1 MPYLVLGLAVF
12 VGLVLI
18 GMALAKGKPATLV
31 KVVRWLLVILGVV
44 ALLYLLYARQFGW
57 AWAAAFFL
65 LPALM
70 RRRAFARMAKNWR
83 GPSPGQKSEIETR
96 FLRMS
101 LDHDTGAMDGS
112 VIEGVFKGRR
122 LDDLGM
128 VEQLSLVAMCRSG
141 DEQSARLLEA
151 YLDRVHG
158 ASWRAQDAGADGA
171 RQGASSGAGDGA
183 APGAMGCDEAYKVLG
198 LKPGASQEDI
208 KGAHRKLMTKIHPD
222 HGGSTYLA
230 AKINQAK
237 DVLLKR

>member
-1 MPYLVLGLAVF
+1 MPYLVLGITVF

-18 GMALAKGKPATLV
+18 GMALAKGEPATLV
-31 KVVRWLLVILGVV
+31 KVVRWLLAIIGVAV
-44 ALLYLLYARQFGW
+44 LLYLLYARQFGW
-57 AWAAAFFL
+57 AWFAAFFL

-128 VEQLSLVAMCRSG
+128 VEQLSLLAMCRAG

-158 ASWRAQDAGADGA
+158 ASWRAQDTGGERAHG
-171 RQGASSGAGDGA
+171 GASSGGGGA
-183 APGAMGCDEAYKVLG
+183 APGAMGRDEAYKVLG
-198 LKPGASQEDI
+198 LGPGASEEDI

-237 DVLLKR
+237 DVLLG

>member
-1 MPYLVLGLAVF
+1 MPYLVLGLALF

-18 GMALAKGKPATLV
+18 GLALAKGEPATLA
-31 KVVRWLLVILGVV
+31 KLVRWLLAIIGVAV
-44 ALLYLLYARQFGW
+44 LLYLLYARQFGW
-57 AWAAAFFL
+57 VWAASFFL

-83 GPSPGQKSEIETR
+83 GPTPGQKSEIETR

-101 LDHDTGAMDGS
+101 LDHDTGAMDGT
-112 VIEGVFKGRR
+112 VIEGAFRGR
-122 LDDLGM
+122 DLEGLGLE
-128 VEQLSLVAMCRSG
+128 EQMTLLAECRAG

-171 RQGASSGAGDGA
+171 RDGASFGGGA
-183 APGAMGCDEAYKVLG
+183 APGAMDRDEAYKVLG
-198 LKPGASQEDI
+198 LRTGASEEDI

>member
-18 GMALAKGKPATLV
+18 GVALAKGKPATLA
-31 KVVRWLLVILGVV
+31 KAVRWLLAIIGVAV
-44 ALLYLLYARQFGW
+44 LLYLLYARQFGW
-57 AWAAAFFL
+57 AWFAAVFL

-83 GPSPGQKSEIETR
+83 GPTAGQKSEIETR
-96 FLRMS
+96 FLRMT
-101 LDHDTGAMDGS
+101 LDHDTGAMEGT

-128 VEQLSLVAMCRSG
+128 VEQLSLLAMCRSG

-158 ASWRAQDAGADGA
+158 ASWRDQDTGGE
-171 RQGASSGAGDGA
+171 RAGDGA
-183 APGAMGCDEAYKVLG
+183 GSGAGFSPGTMGREEAYKVLG
-198 LKPGASQEDI
+198 LGTGASEQDI
-208 KGAHRKLMTKIHPD
+208 KAAHRKLMTKIHPD

>member
-1 MPYLVLGLAVF
+1 MPYFVLGLAVF

-18 GMALAKGKPATLV
+18 GLALAKGKPATLV
-31 KVVRWLLVILGVV
+31 KVIRWLFAILGVV
-44 ALLYLLYARQFGW
+44 VLLYLFYARQFGW
-57 AWAAAFFL
+57 AWAAAVLL

-83 GPSPGQKSEIETR
+83 GPSPGQKSAIETR

-101 LDHDTGAMDGS
+101 LNHDTGAMDGS
-112 VIEGVFKGRR
+112 VIEGVFEGRE
-122 LDDLGM
+122 LDELSM
-128 VEQLSLVAMCRSG
+128 VEQMSLLAMCRAE
-141 DEQSARLLEA
+141 DESSARLLEA

-158 ASWRAQDAGADGA
+158 ASWRDQDAGGERAA
-171 RQGASSGAGDGA
+171 AGGGA
-183 APGAMGCDEAYKVLG
+183 APGAMGHEEAYKVLG
-198 LKPGASQEDI
+198 LRTGASEEDI

-237 DVLLKR
+237 DVLLKS

>member
-1 MPYLVLGLAVF
+1 MPYFVLGLAVF
-12 VGLVLI
+12 VGLVLL
-18 GMALAKGKPATLV
+18 GMALAKGKPATLL
-31 KVVRWLLVILGVV
+31 KVVRWLFAVLGVV
-44 ALLYLLYARQFGW
+44 ALLYLLYARQFAW
-57 AWAAAFFL
+57 AWFAAVFI
-65 LPALM
+65 LPALL
-70 RRRAFARMAKNWR
+70 RGRAFARMAKNWR

-101 LDHDTGAMDGS
+101 LDHDTGAMAGT
-112 VIEGVFKGRR
+112 VIEGVFEGRQ

-128 VEQLSLVAMCRSG
+128 VEQLSLLAMCRAG

-158 ASWRAQDAGADGA
+158 ASWRDQDAGD
-171 RQGASSGAGDGA
+171 GASSGAGA
-183 APGAMGCDEAYKVLG
+183 APSAMDRDEAYKILG
-198 LKPGASQEDI
+198 LRRGASEDDI

>member
-1 MPYLVLGLAVF
+1 MPYFVLGLALF
-12 VGLVLI
+12 AGLILL
-18 GMALAKGKPATLV
+18 GMALAKGKPATLA
-31 KVVRWLLVILGVV
+31 KVVRWLLAILGVAV
-44 ALLYLLYARQFGW
+44 LLYLLYARQFAW
-57 AWAAAFFL
+57 AWYAILFF

-70 RRRAFARMAKNWR
+70 RGRAFARMAKNWR
-83 GPSPGQKSEIETR
+83 GPTPGQKSEIETR

-101 LDHDTGAMDGS
+101 LDHDTGAMGGTVIDGA
-112 VIEGVFKGRR
+112 FRGRD
-122 LDDLGM
+122 LEDLGLE
-128 VEQLSLVAMCRSG
+128 EQMTLLAECRAG

-171 RQGASSGAGDGA
+171 RDDASSGAGGGA
-183 APGAMGCDEAYKVLG
+183 APGAMGRDEAYKVLG
-198 LKPGASQEDI
+198 LGPGASEEDI
-208 KGAHRKLMTKIHPD
+208 KDAHRKLMTKIHPD

>member
-12 VGLVLI
+12 VGLVLL
-18 GMALAKGKPATLV
+18 GMALAKGKPATLF
-31 KVVRWLLVILGVV
+31 KVVRWLLAILGVAV
-44 ALLYLLYARQFGW
+44 LIYLLYARQFTW
-57 AWAAAFFL
+57 VWAALFFL

-83 GPSPGQKSEIETR
+83 GPTPGQKSEIETR
-96 FLRMS
+96 YFRMS
-101 LDHDTGAMDGS
+101 LEHDTGAMVGTVIDGA
-112 VIEGVFKGRR
+112 FRGRE
-122 LDDLGM
+122 LEALGFE
-128 VEQLSLVAMCRSG
+128 EQLTLLAECRSG
-141 DEQSARLLEA
+141 DEPSARLLEA

-171 RQGASSGAGDGA
+171 RDGASSGAGGGA
-183 APGAMGCDEAYKVLG
+183 ARGAMDRDEAYKVLG
-198 LKPGASQEDI
+198 LRPGASEEDI

-237 DVLLKR
+237 DVLLKS

>member
-12 VGLVLI
+12 AGLVLI
-18 GMALAKGKPATLV
+18 GMALAKGKPATLA
-31 KVVRWLLVILGVV
+31 KLVRWLLAILGVAV
-44 ALLYLLYARQFGW
+44 LLYLLYARQFAW
-57 AWAAAFFL
+57 AWAASFFL

-83 GPSPGQKSEIETR
+83 GPTSGQTSEIETR
-96 FLRMS
+96 YFRMS
-101 LDHDTGAMDGS
+101 LDHDTGAMVGT
-112 VIEGVFKGRR
+112 VIEGAFRGRD
-122 LDDLGM
+122 LEDLGLE
-128 VEQLSLVAMCRSG
+128 EQLTLLAECRSG

-171 RQGASSGAGDGA
+171 REGASSGAGGGA
-183 APGAMGCDEAYKVLG
+183 APGAMGRDEAYKVLG
-198 LKPGASQEDI
+198 LRTGASEEDI

>member
-1 MPYLVLGLAVF
+1 
-12 VGLVLI
+12 
-18 GMALAKGKPATLV
+18 
-31 KVVRWLLVILGVV
+31 
-44 ALLYLLYARQFGW
+44 
-57 AWAAAFFL
+57 
-65 LPALM
+65 
-70 RRRAFARMAKNWR
+70 MAKNWR

-101 LDHDTGAMDGS
+101 LDHDTGAMDGT
-112 VIEGVFKGRR
+112 VIEGVFEGRE
-122 LDDLGM
+122 LDDLNM
-128 VEQLSLVAMCRSG
+128 VEQLSLLAMCRSG

-158 ASWRAQDAGADGA
+158 ASWRAQDAGAERARDGA
-171 RQGASSGAGDGA
+171 SFGGGA
-183 APGAMGCDEAYKVLG
+183 APGAMDRDEAYKVLG
-198 LKPGASQEDI
+198 LRTGASEEDI

>member
-12 VGLVLI
+12 VGLILLGV
-18 GMALAKGKPATLV
+18 ALAKGKPATLA
-31 KVVRWLLVILGVV
+31 KAVRWLLAILGVAV
-44 ALLYLLYARQFGW
+44 LLYLLYARQFGW
-57 AWAAAFFL
+57 AWFAAVFL

-83 GPSPGQKSEIETR
+83 GPTPGQKSEIETR

-112 VIEGVFKGRR
+112 VIEGVFKGRE
-122 LDDLGM
+122 LDDLSM
-128 VEQLSLVAMCRSG
+128 VEQLSLLAMCRSG

-158 ASWRAQDAGADGA
+158 ASWRAHDAGGEWAGD
-171 RQGASSGAGDGA
+171 GASSGGGA
-183 APGAMGCDEAYKVLG
+183 APSAMGREEAYKVLG
-198 LKPGASQEDI
+198 LGPGASEEDI

-237 DVLLKR
+237 DVLLG

>member
-1 MPYLVLGLAVF
+1 MPYFVLGLALLA
-12 VGLVLI
+12 GLILL
-18 GMALAKGKPATLV
+18 GMALAKGKPATLA
-31 KVVRWLLVILGVV
+31 KVVRWLLAILGVAV
-44 ALLYLLYARQFGW
+44 LLYLLYARQYAW
-57 AWAAAFFL
+57 AWGALFFL

-83 GPSPGQKSEIETR
+83 GPTPGQKSEIETR
-96 FLRMS
+96 YFRMS
-101 LDHDTGAMDGS
+101 LDHDTGAMDGT
-112 VIEGVFKGRR
+112 VIEGVFEGRE
-122 LDDLGM
+122 LDELSM
-128 VEQLSLVAMCRSG
+128 VEQLSLLAMCRAG

-171 RQGASSGAGDGA
+171 RQGASSGAGGGA
-183 APGAMGCDEAYKVLG
+183 APGAMGRDEAYKVLG
-198 LKPGASQEDI
+198 LKPGASQDEI